1 MITLEKPIDENPI
14 RNLSNYYLKVL
25 SNNDSMAMTSNP
37 LASQSSSPLLLKNDD
52 SLKDIAINT
61 NFDVTFALK
70 PSKIIPRAYWEMEAN
85 KNISL
90 DDWTF
95 EAVKGSEIFVKISE
109 ATMNNG

>member
-1 MITLEKPIDENPI
+1 MVTLEKPIDENPI

-37 LASQSSSPLLLKNDD
+37 LASQSSPLLLKNGD